1 MKEEIIMD
9 TQTLQVT
16 GTMLIF
22 LAISIF
28 LSLIVPAIAIVVMR
42 RKFKGSF
49 KTVFVGALTFIL
61 FALILEQISH
71 YFFLVFDWPI
81 SQFIQNNAFAYAL
94 YGGLA
99 AGIFEETGRYLSF
112 KIILAKKKEK
122 ETSLL
127 YGIGHGGIES
137 IILTGVS
144 LIGMFMV
151 LLLVRSKGL
160 DAYLATLPEVS
171 SNAAKIQLES
181 ILSLPSYQLLL
192 SGFERIFAITLHLSL
207 SVLVFFS
214 VHKKGQGYL
223 FPIAIIL
230 HAMVNFPAA
239 LYQRGVI
246 SNILITEM
254 IVFALCSIIAFFTFR
269 FYKKTN
275 IDKA

>member
-1 MKEEIIMD
+1 
-9 TQTLQVT
+9 
-16 GTMLIF
+16 
-22 LAISIF
+22 
-28 LSLIVPAIAIVVMR
+28 
-42 RKFKGSF
+42 
-49 KTVFVGALTFIL
+49 
-61 FALILEQISH
+61 
-71 YFFLVFDWPI
+71 
-81 SQFIQNNAFAYAL
+81 
-94 YGGLA
+94 
-99 AGIFEETGRYLSF
+99 
-112 KIILAKKKEK
+112 
-122 ETSLL
+122 
-127 YGIGHGGIES
+127 
-137 IILTGVS
+137 
-144 LIGMFMV
+144 MV

-160 DAYLATLPEVS
+160 DAYLASLPEVS

-246 SNILITEM
+246 SNILVIEI

-269 FYKKTN
+269 FYQSTN
-275 IDKA
+275 TDEA